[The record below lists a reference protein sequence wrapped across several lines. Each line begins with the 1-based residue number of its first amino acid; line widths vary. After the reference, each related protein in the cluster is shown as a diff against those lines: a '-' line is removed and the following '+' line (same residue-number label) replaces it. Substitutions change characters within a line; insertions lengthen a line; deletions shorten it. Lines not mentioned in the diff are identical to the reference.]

1 MTREALD
8 RIEQNLLDEI
18 LIMGSMVEEAVLK
31 SVTALKERDMEGSK
45 AVRLMD
51 EDINRKRFQIE
62 NEAVVAIATQ
72 APAATDLRILA
83 SILEVATELER
94 MGDYAKGIAKINLK
108 IGEDELL
115 KPLVDI
121 PKMAKIGT
129 KMLRKGLK
137 YFVKQNTKK
146 LKEIVAEDDK
156 VDVLFKTVYADLME
170 IVSKDPSTADK
181 ANNLLWAA
189 HYLERLADRVTNICE
204 RTHYVKTGELVELAD
219 AW

>member
-8 RIEQNLLDEI
+8 RIEQKLLDEI
-18 LIMGSMVEEAVLK
+18 LIMGSMVEDAVLK
-31 SVTALKERDMEGSK
+31 SVDALKTRDIEGSK

-51 EDINRKRFQIE
+51 EEINRKRFQIE

-94 MGDYAKGIAKINLK
+94 MGDYAKGIAKINIKL
-108 IGEDELL
+108 GEEELL

-129 KMLRKGLK
+129 KMLRKALK
-137 YFVKQNTKK
+137 YFVKQKSNKSR
-146 LKEIVAEDDK
+146 EICAQDDK
-156 VDVLFKTVYADLME
+156 VDELFKTVYSDLIE
-170 IVSKDPSTADK
+170 IVTKNPDAADR

-204 RTHYVKTGELVELAD
+204 RTHYIKTGELVELAD
-219 AW
+219 SW